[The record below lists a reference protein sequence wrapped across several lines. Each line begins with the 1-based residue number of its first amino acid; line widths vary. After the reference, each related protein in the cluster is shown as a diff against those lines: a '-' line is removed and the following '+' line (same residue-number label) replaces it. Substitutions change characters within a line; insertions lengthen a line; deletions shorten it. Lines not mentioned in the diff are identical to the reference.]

1 MRLLVMCTMVLGV
14 GVTLAAQQGGARD
27 AGSDVPIP
35 DGFRANRTTFSAV
48 MDVLRPTRQD
58 VTDEQL
64 DQLAQLPL
72 EAIWGAL
79 GDYRTNYVRGFTSTQ
94 PGERVAGRALTMR
107 FLPPRPDLVQ
117 AIDTLASEGDWDRR
131 YYARAAEE
139 ARAGDIVVAE
149 LGGSDGHSLFGAM
162 GALGIKLRRVA
173 GVIID
178 GGSRDLIAGDIV
190 VAELGGSDGH
200 SLFGAMGALGI
211 KLRRVA
217 GVIIDGGSRD
227 LIELQDD
234 MFDGFPVFARFFD
247 VHSTSWLGVEW
258 NAPVRI
264 GQVTV
269 LPGDVVVA
277 DESGAL
283 FFPPYLV
290 QSVLD
295 SATESSVLE
304 EYERELLRSQMHR
317 FRDVYPLSPELRE
330 EYESRRPRQ

>member
-64 DQLAQLPL
+64 DQLAELPL

-79 GDYRTNYVRGFTSTQ
+79 GDYRANYVRGFTSTQ

-117 AIDTLASEGDWDRR
+117 AIDTLAREGDWDRR

-139 ARAGDIVVAE
+139 ARPGDIVVAE
-149 LGGSDGHSLFGAM
+149 LGGADGHN
-162 GALGIKLRRVA
+162 
-173 GVIID
+173 
-178 GGSRDLIAGDIV
+178 
-190 VAELGGSDGH
+190 
-200 SLFGAMGALGI
+200 LFGAMGALGI

-247 VHSTSWLGVEW
+247 VHTTSWLGVEW

-264 GQVTV
+264 GRVTV

-330 EYESRRPRQ
+330 EYESRRPRR

>member
-64 DQLAQLPL
+64 DQLAELPL

-79 GDYRTNYVRGFTSTQ
+79 GDYRANYVRGFTSTQ

-139 ARAGDIVVAE
+139 ARPGDIVVAE
-149 LGGSDGHSLFGAM
+149 LGGADGHN
-162 GALGIKLRRVA
+162 
-173 GVIID
+173 
-178 GGSRDLIAGDIV
+178 
-190 VAELGGSDGH
+190 
-200 SLFGAMGALGI
+200 LFGAMGALGI

-247 VHSTSWLGVEW
+247 VHTTSWLGVEW

-264 GQVTV
+264 GRATV

-330 EYESRRPRQ
+330 EYESRRPRR

>member
-1 MRLLVMCTMVLGV
+1 MRQLVVCAIALGV
-14 GVTLAAQQGGARD
+14 GVTLTAQQGGAPG
-27 AGSDVPIP
+27 AGSDVPTP
-35 DGFRANRTTFSAV
+35 HGFRTNRTTFSGV
-48 MDVLRPTRQD
+48 MDVLRPMRQD

-64 DQLAQLPL
+64 DQLAELPL
-72 EAIWGAL
+72 EAIWGTL
-79 GDYRTNYVRGFTSTQ
+79 GDYRVNHVRGFTSTQ
-94 PGERVAGRALTMR
+94 PGERIAGRALTMR

-117 AIDTLASEGDWDRR
+117 AVDMLASEGDWDRR

-139 ARAGDIVVAE
+139 ARP
-149 LGGSDGHSLFGAM
+149 
-162 GALGIKLRRVA
+162 
-173 GVIID
+173 
-178 GGSRDLIAGDIV
+178 GDIV

-227 LIELQDD
+227 LIELQDE
-234 MFDGFPVFARFFD
+234 MFNGFPVFARFFD

-277 DESGAL
+277 DESGVL
-283 FFPPYLV
+283 FFPPNLV

-295 SATESSVLE
+295 SATERSELE

-317 FRDVYPLSPELRE
+317 FRDVYPLSPQLRE
-330 EYESRRPRQ
+330 EYETQRQRR

>member
-1 MRLLVMCTMVLGV
+1 MRRLVVCAIALGF
-14 GVTLAAQQGGARD
+14 GATITAQQGGAT
-27 AGSDVPIP
+27 DVRAP
-35 DGFRANRTTFSAV
+35 DGLRANRTTFSPL
-48 MDVLRPTRQD
+48 MDVLRPMRKD
-58 VTDEQL
+58 VTDEHRDRL
-64 DQLAQLPL
+64 EALPL

-79 GDYRTNYVRGFTSTQ
+79 GDYRVNYVRGFTSTQ

-117 AIDTLASEGDWDRR
+117 AVDTLASDGDWDRR

-139 ARAGDIVVAE
+139 ARPGDIVVAE
-149 LGGSDGHSLFGAM
+149 LGGSDGHNLFGAM
-162 GALGIKLRRVA
+162 GALGIKLR
-173 GVIID
+173 G
-178 GGSRDLIAGDIV
+178 
-190 VAELGGSDGH
+190 
-200 SLFGAMGALGI
+200 
-211 KLRRVA
+211 VA

-234 MFDGFPVFARFFD
+234 TFNGFPVFARFFD
-247 VHSTSWLGVEW
+247 VHTTSWLGVEW

-277 DESGAL
+277 DDSGAL
-283 FFPPYLV
+283 FFPPDLV

-295 SATESSVLE
+295 SATERSALE
-304 EYERELLRSQMHR
+304 EYERTLLRSQMHR

-330 EYESRRPRQ
+330 QYEAQRQRR

>member
-1 MRLLVMCTMVLGV
+1 MQRLVMCTMVLGV

-27 AGSDVPIP
+27 TGSDVPIP

-48 MDVLRPTRQD
+48 MDVLRPMRQD

-64 DQLAQLPL
+64 DQLAELPL
-72 EAIWGAL
+72 EAIWGGL
-79 GDYRTNYVRGFTSTQ
+79 GDYRANYVRGFTSTQ

-139 ARAGDIVVAE
+139 ARPGDIVVAE
-149 LGGSDGHSLFGAM
+149 LGGA
-162 GALGIKLRRVA
+162 
-173 GVIID
+173 
-178 GGSRDLIAGDIV
+178 
-190 VAELGGSDGH
+190 DGH

-234 MFDGFPVFARFFD
+234 MFDGFPIFARFFD
-247 VHSTSWLGVEW
+247 VHTTSWLGVEW
-258 NAPVRI
+258 NTPVRI
-264 GQVTV
+264 GRATV

-283 FFPPYLV
+283 FFPPNLV

-295 SATESSVLE
+295 SATESSALE
-304 EYERELLRSQMHR
+304 EYERDLLRSQMHR

-330 EYESRRPRQ
+330 EYETQRPRR